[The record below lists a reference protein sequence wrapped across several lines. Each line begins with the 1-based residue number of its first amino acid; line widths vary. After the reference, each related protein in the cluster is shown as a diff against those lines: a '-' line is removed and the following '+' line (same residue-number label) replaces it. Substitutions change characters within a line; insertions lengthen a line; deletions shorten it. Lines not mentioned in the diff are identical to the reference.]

1 MEDLERYQIAKK
13 VVDEWSEDDTECLD
27 FQKWI
32 NDRIKPV
39 DPLKEK
45 WEKLSEFYHSTSYK
59 RQSMGLGYHDMFD
72 KFKEIFA
79 EDLNGTNGLE
89 KLIEWGQ
96 TPTNEE
102 YRDSYD
108 SETARIIFEKAE
120 QIKKDLETK

>member
-32 NDRIKPV
+32 NDRIKPA

-45 WEKLSEFYHSTSYK
+45 VTKFLNF
-59 RQSMGLGYHDMFD
+59 RIGLNDVKADDYDI
-72 KFKEIFA
+72 KAFKEIFK
-79 EDLNGTNGLE
+79 EDLNGTNGLK
-89 KLIEWGQ
+89 KLIEWGR

-102 YRDSYD
+102 YRNSYD